1 MPRNLND
8 PETNQTIFSKKR
20 FIFDLIVL
28 LVLLALSQ
36 NISAQP
42 RSDEMKSIRLGLISD
57 NDPSAVQEHFREF
70 VRFVARRLSDR
81 LENDARVLIA
91 PTIFDM
97 AKLLEQQR
105 VDFYM
110 ESPYA
115 TYLINYV
122 HGVGKT
128 LLRRWKGGQAEYQG
142 LIIIKRDSG
151 IKQLSDLR
159 GKSIVFEDPG
169 STSGY
174 LLPKIFL
181 SRKGFKLVE
190 KRDYDPFASPDE
202 IVYFF
207 ARSQRRLLQSLL
219 TGQAA
224 AAAMSDEDYA
234 GLDRNEKPDIA
245 VLDQTEKLARHLV
258 SVRSDFPP
266 PWTNRLEK
274 VLLSMHEDEDGGRV
288 LYKIDQT
295 TKFDRIPGG
304 EEALRKKLLE
314 VFASDRR

>member
-234 GLDRNEKPDIA
+234 GLDRNEKADIA